1 MPTNY
6 RKTRKLTVFY
16 EISDTL
22 VGDELTG
29 SLASLYEQISGF
41 FGTPNFCTLHPEG
54 WEYFTTIE
62 ELDTGQ
68 DPATRPRKVGETAE
82 GKPLWNRPLSKGPE
96 NLKTYARATFEAM
109 GFTVCNVELE
119 DVR

>member
-6 RKTRKLTVFY
+6 RKPRKLTVFY
-16 EISDTL
+16 EISDML

-29 SLASLYEQISGF
+29 SLSSLYEQVSGF

-54 WEYFTTIE
+54 WEYFTSIE

-96 NLKTYARATFEAM
+96 NLKTYARVTFEAM
-109 GFTVCNVELE
+109 GFTVCKVKLE

>member
-6 RKTRKLTVFY
+6 RKPRKLTVFY

-22 VGDELTG
+22 VADELTG
-29 SLASLYEQISGF
+29 SLSSLYEQVSGF
-41 FGTPNFCTLHPEG
+41 FGTPKFCTRYPEG
-54 WEYFTTIE
+54 WEYFTAID

-82 GKPLWNRPLSKGPE
+82 GKPLGNQPLSKGPA
-96 NLKTYARATFEAM
+96 NLKIYARATFEAM
-109 GFTVCNVELE
+109 GFTVCNVKLE